1 MKLAPRFFSLYLIM
15 GKVDP
20 VAYQLVLPLRTQI
33 HNVFHVS
40 MLRKHLGPV
49 HTLVQNQLPLVSEDF
64 VILPQPEVVLDR
76 RVIQKG
82 KYRPR
87 SKV

>member
-1 MKLAPRFFSLYLIM
+1 MKFAPRFFGPYLIM

-20 VAYQLVLPLRTQI
+20 VAYWLALPPGTQI

-40 MLRKHLGPV
+40 MLQKHLGPV
-49 HTLVQNQLPLVSEDF
+49 HTLVQNQLPPVSEDF
-64 VILPQPEVVLDR
+64 
-76 RVIQKG
+76 VIQKG

-87 SKV
+87 SKVLIKWKGAPREDAT